1 MDRQENYELVQKGF
15 RVLVSSL
22 SGYIGQEF
30 SRIFG
35 DSWWGEILDALWDQ
49 RDLPDNGGSYG
60 DLVDSLDIANCIRV
74 IDRKWGDVFKYLLPM
89 NCRTWAKELMGVR
102 NEVSHIGMQDY
113 EQHKAERAL
122 DTMALLCKEVDPE
135 GAEEIRALYKE
146 VRSRAVSVEKEVA
159 PIIVGVEQ
167 PKTDSRRGALK
178 EGSLL
183 QLVGI
188 DDVQK
193 TTLTRKV
200 TYAGKTVIYP
210 VYKVRLDRL
219 YYNDQN
225 DRIATWISRYEAE
238 NGVGSLSGLD
248 AEAYNEVIEE
258 FICDSNP
265 EAIQRTQKNIEL
277 VGQREPGVALA
288 DGRIVDGNRRF
299 TCLRRIQEKKTEPLY
314 FETVIMDM
322 DIREDRK
329 QIKLLEL
336 SIQHGEE
343 KKVDYDLI
351 DYAVG
356 TYRDVVTS
364 GLLTVEEYAE
374 SANEAPAEVRKRIDI
389 AAMINEFLDY
399 ICLPEQYHVARDY
412 QVYSLFQEMM
422 PLLRQLN
429 DEDKTRLKHI
439 VFNNAILK
447 AQPDQRKFIRDIK
460 ILVKNDTYK
469 EFFDG
474 QKELDSKMEEKLT
487 SSEIKSKFDIDKLAE
502 ENSSAAEEMLYAME
516 RALQKS
522 RAQVLKTKPAENVT
536 KCIDL
541 LLDVDTRLFDRLD
554 VEEKEALSNKLDQL
568 ELVAKKYKELLSN

>member
-1 MDRQENYELVQKGF
+1 MDKQENYELVQKGF

-35 DSWWGEILDALWDQ
+35 DSWWGEILDALGDQ
-49 RDLPDNGGSYG
+49 RDLPDNGESYG
-60 DLVDSLDIANCIRV
+60 VYVDSLDIANCIRV

-122 DTMALLCKEVDPE
+122 DTMALLCNEVDSE
-135 GAEEIRALYKE
+135 GAEEIRELYKE
-146 VRSRAVSVEKEVA
+146 VRSRAGSVEKEVA

-167 PKTDSRRGALK
+167 PTTDSRRGALK

-183 QLVGI
+183 QLVGT

-193 TTLTRKV
+193 TTLSRKV

-210 VYKVRLDRL
+210 VYKVRLDKL

-238 NGVGSLSGLD
+238 NGVGSLSGLET
-248 AEAYNEVIEE
+248 EAYNEVIEE

-288 DGRIVDGNRRF
+288 DGRVVDGNRRF
-299 TCLRRIQEKKTEPLY
+299 TCLRRIQEKKEESLF

-374 SANEAPAEVRKRIDI
+374 SANESPAEVKKRIEI
-389 AAMINEFLDY
+389 AAMINEFLNY

-412 QVYSLFQEMM
+412 QIYSLFQEMM
-422 PLLRQLN
+422 PLLKHLN
-429 DEDKTRLKHI
+429 DEDKSRLKHL

-447 AQPDQRKFIRDIK
+447 AQPDQRKFIRDVK
-460 ILVKNDTYK
+460 TLVKNDTYK
-469 EFFDG
+469 EFFDS
-474 QKELDSKMEEKLT
+474 QEELDSTIEEKLNA
-487 SSEIKSKFDIDKLAE
+487 SEIKSKFDIDKLAE
-502 ENSSAAEEMLYAME
+502 ENSSYAEEMLYAME

-522 RAQVLKTKPAENVT
+522 RTQILKTKPAENVT

-541 LLDVDTRLFDRLD
+541 MLDVDTRLFDRLD
-554 VEEKEALSNKLDQL
+554 VEEKETLSNKLDQL
-568 ELVAKKYKELLSN
+568 ELIAKKYKELLSN